1 MSNNILPYDDSSIDS
16 IVGYASLL
24 LNKSLSIV
32 LPITDN
38 GIFKGKGGFGQKVE
52 KLYFKYEPNS
62 KPEPDF
68 YKVGMELKTTP
79 LKKIKKG
86 FVSKERLVFNIID
99 FEKEYKENFNTSSF
113 WRKNQLLLLM
123 FYLHEQ
129 EKLDIDYIFK
139 IIRLWQFPATDL
151 KIIKDDWTN
160 IVLKIKNGKAHE
172 ISEGDTLYLGAC
184 TKGANNTSL
193 RSQPFSG
200 EMAMQRAFSLKS
212 KYLNFIIEKSL
223 TNEEILIDYDEY
235 DKILNE
241 DNSLS
246 EPKAEYKRIN
256 LKEVEPIV
264 KSIDEYKEGETFE
277 DLVIKKFNPFIG
289 FSTDEI
295 IEKLKIDK
303 PTAKNILNI
312 LSKFIM
318 GVTNK
323 KIEEFEKADVL
334 MKTIKL
340 ENSGALKESMSFGQI
355 QYKEI
360 VNEEWEDSYWYNTII
375 KRFFFIIFQKDFEG
389 VLRLKGV
396 FFWTMPVNDIEVS
409 RLFWE
414 DTKGKITSNDF
425 NHFIKISD
433 KRICHVR
440 PKAINSFDL
449 METPFGSMEKKKS
462 YWLNSSYIKEVIK
475 NHS

>member
-1 MSNNILPYDDSSIDS
+1 MKRYDLSNPKSIER
-16 IVGYASLL
+16 YAQEL
-24 LNKSLSIV
+24 LNKSLKQTLGNQIKQTYS
-32 LPITDN
+32 
-38 GIFKGKGGFGQKVE
+38 GKGKLGQILE
-52 KLYFKYEPNS
+52 DLYFEYKPNS
-62 KPEPDF
+62 NAEPDF
-68 YKVGMELKTTP
+68 LEAGVELKTTP

-86 FVSKERLVFNIID
+86 YVSKERLVFNIIN
-99 FEKEYKENFNTSSF
+99 FNEEYKATFNTSSF
-113 WRKNQLLLLM
+113 WKKNQLLLLM

-193 RSQPFSG
+193 RSQPFSD
-200 EMAMQRAFSLKS
+200 EKAMQRAFSLKS

-223 TNEEILIDYDEY
+223 INEEILIDYDEY

-289 FSTDEI
+289 FSIDEI
-295 IEKLKIDK
+295 IEKLKINK

-360 VNEEWEDSYWYNTII
+360 VDEEWEDSYWYNTLI
-375 KRFFFIIFQKDFEG
+375 KRFFFIIFQKDKEG
-389 VLRLKGV
+389 ILRLKEV
-396 FFWTMPVNDIEVS
+396 FFWTMPLKDIEIS

-414 DTKGKITSNDF
+414 DTKEKITSNDF

-440 PKAINSFDL
+440 PKGINSFDL
-449 METPFGSMEKKKS
+449 METAFGKMEKKKC

>member
-1 MSNNILPYDDSSIDS
+1 MIDKLPYDDNNVSSIL
-16 IVGYASLL
+16 GYASLL
-24 LNKSLSIV
+24 IDRSLSDV
-32 LPITDN
+32 LSGELGTVY
-38 GIFKGKGGFGQKVE
+38 KGKGGFGQKVE
-52 KLYFKYEPNS
+52 KLYFRYEPNS

-68 YKVGMELKTTP
+68 YKVGIELKTTP
-79 LKKIKKG
+79 LKQTKKG

-99 FEKEYKENFNTSSF
+99 FEKEYKESFKTSSF
-113 WRKNQLLLLM
+113 WKKNQLLLLM
-123 FYLHEQ
+123 FYLHEE

-151 KIIKDDWTN
+151 KIIKDDWTK

-193 RSQPFSG
+193 RSQPFSR

-223 TNEEILIDYDEY
+223 INEEVLIDYDEY

-246 EPKAEYKRIN
+246 EPKAEYRRIN

-277 DLVIKKFNPFIG
+277 HLVIKKFDPFIG
-289 FSTDEI
+289 LSTDEI
-295 IEKLKIDK
+295 IERLKINK
-303 PTAKNILNI
+303 PTAKNLLNI
-312 LSKFIM
+312 LAKSIM
-318 GVTNK
+318 GVSKK
-323 KIEEFEKADVL
+323 KIEEFEKADVE

-340 ENSGALKESMSFGQI
+340 ENSGSLKESMSFSQI

-360 VNEEWEDSYWYNTII
+360 INEEWEDSYWYNTLI
-375 KRFFFIIFQKDFEG
+375 KRFFFVVFQKDKKG
-389 VLRLKGV
+389 ILRIKEV
-396 FFWTMPVNDIEVS
+396 FFWTMPIKDLEIS

-414 DTKGKITSNDF
+414 DTKGKIISNDF
-425 NHFIKISD
+425 EHFIKISEN
-433 KRICHVR
+433 RICHVR
-440 PKAINSFDL
+440 PKGKDSSDL
-449 METPFGSMEKKKS
+449 METITGRMEKKKS
-462 YWLNSSYIKEVIK
+462 YWLNSSYIRKIIE
-475 NHS
+475 HRS

>member
-1 MSNNILPYDDSSIDS
+1 MSYNLPYDDNNVRSILE
-16 IVGYASLL
+16 YASLL
-24 LNKSLSIV
+24 IDKSLSDV
-32 LPITDN
+32 LSDN
-38 GIFKGKGGFGQKVE
+38 LETVYKGKGGFGQKVE

-62 KPEPDF
+62 NPEPDF
-68 YKVGMELKTTP
+68 YKVGMELKTSP
-79 LKKIKKG
+79 LKQIKKG

-99 FEKEYKENFNTSSF
+99 FEKEHKECFKTSSF
-113 WRKNQLLLLM
+113 WKKNQLLLLM
-123 FYLHEQ
+123 FYLHEE

-151 KIIKDDWTN
+151 KIIKDDWTK
-160 IVLKIKNGKAHE
+160 IVLKIKTGKAHE

-184 TKGANNTSL
+184 TKGANSSSL
-193 RSQPFSG
+193 RTQPFSN

-223 TNEEILIDYDEY
+223 INEEVLIDYDEY

-241 DNSLS
+241 DNSFA
-246 EPKAEYKRIN
+246 EPRAEYRRLN
-256 LKEVEPIV
+256 LQELEPIV
-264 KSIDEYKEGETFE
+264 KSLNDYEKDETFE
-277 DLVIKKFNPFIG
+277 QLVTKKFSNFIG
-289 FSTDEI
+289 LSEGEI
-295 IEKLKIDK
+295 VEKLEINK
-303 PTAKNILNI
+303 PSAKNILNI
-312 LSKFIM
+312 LSKSIM
-318 GVTNK
+318 GVKNK

-340 ENSGALKESMSFGQI
+340 ENSGTLKESMSFGQI
-355 QYKEI
+355 QFKEI
-360 VNEEWEDSYWYNTII
+360 VNEEWEDSYWYNILI
-375 KRFFFIIFQKDFEG
+375 KRFFFIVFQKDNKG
-389 VLRLKGV
+389 VLRLKEV
-396 FFWTMPVNDIEVS
+396 FFWTMPLKDIEVS

-414 DTKGKITSNDF
+414 DTKEKISSNDF

>member
-1 MSNNILPYDDSSIDS
+1 MSYNLPYDDNDVSSILE
-16 IVGYASLL
+16 YASLL
-24 LNKSLSIV
+24 IDKSLSDV
-32 LPITDN
+32 LSDDIETVY
-38 GIFKGKGGFGQKVE
+38 KGKGGFGQKVE

-79 LKKIKKG
+79 LKQIKKG

-99 FEKEYKENFNTSSF
+99 FEKEYKESFKTSSF
-113 WRKNQLLLLM
+113 WKKNQLLLLM

-193 RSQPFSG
+193 RSQPFSN
-200 EMAMQRAFSLKS
+200 EKAMQRAFSLKS

-223 TNEEILIDYDEY
+223 INEEILIDYDEY

-264 KSIDEYKEGETFE
+264 KSIDEYEEGETFE
-277 DLVIKKFNPFIG
+277 DLVIKKFNSFIG

-295 IEKLKIDK
+295 IEKLKINK

-360 VNEEWEDSYWYNTII
+360 VDEEWEDSYWYNTLI
-375 KRFFFIIFQKDFEG
+375 KRFFFIIFQKDEQG
-389 VLRLKGV
+389 ILRLKEV
-396 FFWTMPVNDIEVS
+396 FFWTMPLKDIEVS

-414 DTKGKITSNDF
+414 DTKGKIISNDF
-425 NHFIKISD
+425 SHFVKISD

-440 PKAINSFDL
+440 PKAKNSFDL
-449 METPFGSMEKKKS
+449 METAFGTMEKKKC
-462 YWLNSSYIKEVIK
+462 YWLNSSYIKEVIE